1 MKIAVCSKENS
12 RISQVDDRFG
22 RCNYFLIFN
31 SGKKGYGSKEYIR
44 GYELIESIENNA
56 KDASGGAGLKAVEEV
71 VSKEANIVIAG
82 KFGPKAKRALE
93 DSGIKYYA
101 KQGMVEDA
109 LNEIME
115 KSGDESDK
123 SVDKSGSDSKNKR
136 IFVPLLENNG
146 VESKISTHFGHA
158 PYFAIVTI
166 GKEPKILENN
176 LDHHDENKSPVRQII
191 DIANPD
197 CVVAKG
203 MGKRAIQLFEDNGI
217 ELKRAQK
224 DTLQSVM
231 DGFENLPKLT
241 QSCGH

>member
-12 RISQVDDRFG
+12 KVSQVDDRFG

-31 SGKKGYGSKEYIR
+31 SGKKGYGSKEY
-44 GYELIESIENNA
+44 ELIESIENKA
-56 KDASGGAGLKAVEEV
+56 KNDSGGAGLKAVEEV
-71 VSKEANIVIAG
+71 VSKEAKIVIAG

-123 SVDKSGSDSKNKR
+123 SVDKSGNDSKNKR
-136 IFVPLLENNG
+136 IFVPLLENKG

-158 PYFAIVTI
+158 PYFAIVTL
-166 GKEPKILENN
+166 GKEPQILENK
-176 LDHHDENKSPVRQII
+176 LDHQDEEKSPVKQII
-191 DIANPD
+191 DITNPD

-203 MGKRAIQLFEDNGI
+203 IGRRAIRLFGENDI
-217 ELKRAQK
+217 ELRKAEG
-224 DTLQSVM
+224 DTLKSVI
-231 DGFENLPKLT
+231 DGFKDLPKLT